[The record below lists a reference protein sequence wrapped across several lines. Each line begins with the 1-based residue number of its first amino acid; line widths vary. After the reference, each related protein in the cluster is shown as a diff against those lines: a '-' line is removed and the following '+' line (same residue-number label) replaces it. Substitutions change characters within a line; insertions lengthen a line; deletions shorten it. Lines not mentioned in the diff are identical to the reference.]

1 MMRKLFLLA
10 ALNLLLVA
18 NTLQAQSSSEVNTLR
33 RINPDNPNSTAWT
46 SLSST
51 SKYISVGVPVGY
63 FVAGL
68 IHDNKQLKQKAAY
81 TAAAILLNTATT
93 TLLKNVVKRDR
104 PYNTF
109 TGIFP
114 DKIESDFAFPS
125 GHTSSAFATATS
137 LAITTKKWY
146 IAVPALAWSAGV
158 GYSRIY
164 LGQHYPSD
172 VIMGALV
179 GSSSA
184 LICYW
189 ASKQL
194 AKRKK
199 SKTVLIQ

>member
-10 ALNLLLVA
+10 ALLFLLVA

-33 RINPDNPNSTAWT
+33 RINPDNPNSTVWT

-104 PYNTF
+104 HYNTYK
-109 TGIFP
+109 GIFP

-146 IAVPALAWSAGV
+146 IAVPALAWSTGV

-184 LICYW
+184 LICHW

>member
-1 MMRKLFLLA
+1 MMRKLFLLVT
-10 ALNLLLVA
+10 LVLILAA
-18 NTLQAQSSSEVNTLR
+18 NTLQAQSSNELNTLR
-33 RINPDNPNSTAWT
+33 RINPDNPNNAVWT

-68 IHDNKQLKQKAAY
+68 IHDNKDLKQKAAY

-93 TLLKNVVKRDR
+93 TLLKNVVKRER
-104 PYNTF
+104 PYNTY
-109 TGIFP
+109 TGIYP

-137 LAITTKKWY
+137 IAITTKKWY

-184 LICYW
+184 LICHW
-189 ASKQL
+189 ATKQL

-199 SKTVLIQ
+199 SKTVQVK

>member
-1 MMRKLFLLA
+1 MMRKLFLLVT
-10 ALNLLLVA
+10 LVLILTA
-18 NTLQAQSSSEVNTLR
+18 NTLQAQSSGELNALR
-33 RINPDNPNSTAWT
+33 RINPDNPNNTVWT

-68 IHDNKQLKQKAAY
+68 IHDNKDLKQKAAY

-93 TLLKNVVKRDR
+93 TLLKNVVKRER
-104 PYNTF
+104 PYNTY

-137 LAITTKKWY
+137 IAITTKKWY

-172 VIMGALV
+172 VIMGAIV

-184 LICYW
+184 LICHW

-199 SKTVLIQ
+199 SKPVLVK

>member
-10 ALNLLLVA
+10 ALLFLLVA

-33 RINPDNPNSTAWT
+33 RINPDNPNNAVWT

-93 TLLKNVVKRDR
+93 TLLKNMVKRER

-146 IAVPALAWSAGV
+146 IAVPALAWSTGV

-184 LICYW
+184 LICHW

-199 SKTVLIQ
+199 SKPVLVK